1 MGTDSFDSSPR
12 PERKEDIKQRL
23 RRIMVKIHP
32 DLIQG
37 AKGVTELPH
46 AHELFTL
53 LSEVAD
59 SNQLHQWPHSGTG
72 RGIHKTIESKGG
84 GRSKEIPKE
93 LHLVRI
99 NEDGKPELSP
109 EAIKLPA
116 RPGAFIEALES
127 YLAGDSWEEVLEK
140 LRRNPEI
147 KDAETKEQLE
157 TIIDSMASMK
167 DVGNAA
173 QLVSAAD
180 ISDPGIKSALERR
193 VARRFEKFID
203 KAISECIDLE
213 SLRVLH
219 DDAKAFFNSRNGAL
233 VSQTTI
239 MDALDGG
246 AVDIAQKMFD
256 AAVSKEEVSK
266 VAQEISKYPFEFKEL
281 HVKPLE
287 AAADDTKTKIR
298 FLHAMRRQ
306 HTEPDL
312 DALRSKVEAHLFSNA
327 TIGEQY
333 RAEILSVI
341 DRKRTSYKDRFEQ
354 TRTYLP
360 ADGENQS

>member
-1 MGTDSFDSSPR
+1 MGIDSFDSSLR
-12 PERKEDIKQRL
+12 PERGDTIKQRL

-37 AKGVTELPH
+37 AGGTFELPH

-59 SNQLHQWPHSGTG
+59 SNQLHQWPHSGLG
-72 RGIHKTIESKGG
+72 RGVHKTIESRDGG
-84 GRSKEIPKE
+84 QSKEISKE
-93 LHLVRI
+93 IYLVRI
-99 NEDGKPELSP
+99 NAAGKPELSP
-109 EAIKLPA
+109 EKIKLPP
-116 RPGAFIEALES
+116 RPGPLIEGLENYIAGNSWEDVLES
-127 YLAGDSWEEVLEK
+127 

-157 TIIDSMASMK
+157 TIIDSIASMK

-180 ISDPGIKSALERR
+180 ISDPNTKSALERR

-203 KAISECIDLE
+203 KAINECTDLE

-219 DDAKAFFNSRNGAL
+219 DDAKAFFNSRNGGL

-246 AVDIAQKMFD
+246 AVDLAQRMFD
-256 AAVSKEEVSK
+256 AAASKEQVVK
-266 VAQEISKYPFEFKEL
+266 VAQELSTYPFEFEEL

-287 AAADDTKTKIR
+287 TAAEDTKTKIR
-298 FLHAMRRQ
+298 FLHAVRRQ
-306 HTEPDL
+306 HNEPDL
-312 DALRSKVEAHLFSNA
+312 DVLRSKVEAHSFSNV
-327 TIGEQY
+327 TLGEQY

-360 ADGENQS
+360 PEGEDQG